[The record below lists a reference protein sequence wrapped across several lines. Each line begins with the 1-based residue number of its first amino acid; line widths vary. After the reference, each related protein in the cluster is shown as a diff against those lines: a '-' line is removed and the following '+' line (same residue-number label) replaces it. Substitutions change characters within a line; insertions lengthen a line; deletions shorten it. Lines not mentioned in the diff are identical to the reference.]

1 MPRRNLT
8 SLFVE
13 TAKLPARGQITY
25 WDIKLS
31 GFGLRLSQGG
41 AKSWTVAYRHQGR
54 MRWLKLGT
62 YPTLKLADARD
73 MARSRLAEVQKG
85 LDPASLK
92 SAERDADTFRTLT
105 ERYVDEHARVKKKR
119 RSALEDEKNINR
131 ELLPVWGSRKASSIK
146 RRDVIALVDGIGRRA
161 PIQANR
167 ILALISKIFNFAIAK
182 EVVEVNPATRVVKP
196 SSERTRE
203 RFLNDDEIKKV
214 WQAFEREGL
223 QNASLFKLLLL
234 TGQRRDEVMGMR
246 WDELN
251 LDTGEWLLSGERTKN
266 KRPHLVPIVRQTHAL
281 LTALNENRRDP
292 VFVFPGR
299 RKGQPITNPQKPLNR
314 IKQQSGVD
322 FRIHDLRRTCATNL
336 GRLKVPR
343 LVVAKILNHVD
354 RDVTGLHYDRYE
366 YGDEKKIALSKW
378 ADCLKPTTEI

>member
-1 MPRRNLT
+1 MPRTNLT
-8 SLFVE
+8 ALFIESV
-13 TAKLPARGQITY
+13 KPPAQGQTTY
-25 WDIKLS
+25 WDKKLS

-41 AKSWTVAYRHQGR
+41 AKSWTVAYRHEGR

-73 MARSRLAEVQKG
+73 MARNRLAEAQKG

-92 SAERDADTFRTLT
+92 SAERDADTFKMLT
-105 ERYVDEHARVKKKR
+105 ARYLAEHARVKKKL

-131 ELLPVWGSRKASSIK
+131 ELLPVWGSRKVSSIK
-146 RRDVIALVDGIGRRA
+146 RRDVIALVDGIAKRA

-167 ILALISKIFNFAIAK
+167 VLALVSKIFNFAIAK
-182 EVVEVNPATRVVKP
+182 EIVEVNPATRVVKP

-214 WQAFEREGL
+214 WQAFDREGP

-246 WDELN
+246 WNELS

-266 KRPHLVPIVRQTHAL
+266 KRPHLVPIVGEAHSL
-281 LTALNENRRDP
+281 LATLNANRRDSP
-292 VFVFPGR
+292 FVFPGR
-299 RKGQPITNPQKPLNR
+299 RKGQPITNPQKPLAR
-314 IKQQSGVD
+314 IKRNSKVD

-343 LVVAKILNHVD
+343 LVIAKILNHAD
-354 RDVTGLHYDRYE
+354 RDITGLHYDKYE
-366 YGDEKKIALSKW
+366 YADERKAALLAW
-378 ADCLKPTTEI
+378 TGFLVEIL